1 MGDFFKSA
9 TVGYRGSWREG
20 SFPRATAGDLVVSYD
35 QKHHA
40 YRIEAEDHA
49 EFLEW
54 VAGQWEIDNAP
65 QDPESESAADYLDRI
80 GVRIWFA

>member
-40 YRIEAEDHA
+40 YRIEAEPN
-49 EFLEW
+49 L
-54 VAGQWEIDNAP
+54 
-65 QDPESESAADYLDRI
+65 DPFNPFNPFDPLTIS
-80 GVRIWFA
+80 